1 MSSFALPNE
10 NNDSSEENIKC
21 YLRCKPLTQSEEEL
35 GSNCISISEDHKIVK
50 IDCSSVTKPEKK
62 FALDQIFPDN
72 STHVFANSP
81 HEMRMKST

>member
-35 GSNCISISEDHKIVK
+35 GANCISISEDHKMVK

-62 FALDQIFPDN
+62 ICFGSNF
-72 STHVFANSP
+72 S
-81 HEMRMKST
+81 